1 MKSLA
6 LENCDCNS
14 SEIAYMGTFVPV
26 FACSFYVG
34 HVCVYSSL
42 EVVGWRC
49 YVIMVITGHFSMF
62 VFTKNPSLSLHISI
76 CLLLDTI
83 A

>member
-34 HVCVYSSL
+34 HVFEYSSL
-42 EVVGWRC
+42 GGRRLALIHDYGNNWSFL
-49 YVIMVITGHFSMF
+49 YVCFYKI
-62 VFTKNPSLSLHISI
+62 
-76 CLLLDTI
+76 TI
-83 A
+83 ASLYTYLSVYC